1 MPSRKFIAE
10 DHHADELQEGL
21 ASNGF
26 KHLRV
31 RHRGDTL
38 TIESGPKGN
47 EAFPHAR
54 LRRETAHLW
63 RLEMPTSTG
72 RWETTPVRDETDNVI
87 AILVSVFPW
96 ALAKPP
102 AIPTRTSGRKY

>member
-1 MPSRKFIAE
+1 MPKFVAE
-10 DHHADELQEGL
+10 DYHADELQDAL
-21 ASNGF
+21 ASRGF

-38 TIESGPKGN
+38 TIESGATGR
-47 EAFPHAR
+47 AALHHAR
-54 LRRETAHLW
+54 LRRETVHLW

-72 RWETTPVRDETDNVI
+72 RWETTPVRDVPDTLV

-102 AIPTRTSGRKY
+102 SIPTRTSGRKY

>member
-1 MPSRKFIAE
+1 MPKLVAE

-21 ASNGF
+21 AARGF

-38 TIESGPKGN
+38 TIESGPAGA

-54 LRRETAHLW
+54 LRRETRRAW

-72 RWETTPVRDETDNVI
+72 RWETTPIRDETDSLI
-87 AILVSVFPW
+87 AMLTTEFSW

-102 AIPTRTSGRKY
+102 SIPTRTSGRKY

>member
-1 MPSRKFIAE
+1 MEKLVAE

-21 ASNGF
+21 ASHGF

-31 RHRGDTL
+31 RHRADTL
-38 TIESGPKGN
+38 TIESGAKGAD
-47 EAFPHAR
+47 AFPHAR
-54 LRRETAHLW
+54 LRRETRRAW

-72 RWETTPVRDETDNVI
+72 RWETTPIRDETDNLI
-87 AILVSVFPW
+87 AILVSDFAW

-102 AIPTRTSGRKY
+102 TITTRTSGRKY